1 MKIVTIATLAA
12 AALLSACATGTFTT
26 RGAVTLAGDKVIL
39 CSQWGALPCV
49 GTELDSRDAW
59 TIIEALRAKV
69 ALESLLG
76 LPQPAV
82 KPTNS
87 GKAI

>member
-1 MKIVTIATLAA
+1 MKRITIIL
-12 AALLSACATGTFTT
+12 AALLLASCGTGTFTT

-59 TIIEALRAKV
+59 TIIEALRAKA

-82 KPTNS
+82 EPTNS